1 MHSSP
6 PTYYIVFTAVTALGV
21 LLQAFVLLAI
31 YFGIR
36 KSTVKL
42 HGVADE
48 VRTQAL
54 PLIASTRSLI
64 EDISPKLKVAVS
76 NLAEVS
82 HTLRHQADHVNE
94 TVEDLLDKTEAQI
107 SRVDAIVTGALD
119 AVDHA
124 TQVMENA
131 VSTPVRRVAGV
142 INGIKTGVKVLVGL
156 EKHSSSVENYSAYVA
171 EPKASDL
178 EDPAQTIQPPPTT
191 SAAS

>member
-1 MHSSP
+1 MK
-6 PTYYIVFTAVTALGV
+6 
-21 LLQAFVLLAI
+21 
-31 YFGIR
+31 R
-36 KSTVKL
+36 K
-42 HGVADE
+42 
-48 VRTQAL
+48 
-54 PLIASTRSLI
+54 P
-64 EDISPKLKVAVS
+64 
-76 NLAEVS
+76 
-82 HTLRHQADHVNE
+82 
-94 TVEDLLDKTEAQI
+94 QI

-124 TQVMENA
+124 TQVMEHA

>member
-36 KSTVKL
+36 KSMVKL
-42 HGVADE
+42 HGVAND
-48 VRTQAL
+48 VREQAL

-64 EDISPKLKVAVS
+64 EDLSPKLKVAVS
-76 NLAEVS
+76 NLTEVS
-82 HTLRHQADHVNE
+82 HTLRDQAEHVNE

-107 SRVDAIVTGALD
+107 SRIDAIVTGAID

-124 TQVMENA
+124 AQVVETA
-131 VSTPVRRVAGV
+131 VSTPVRRVSG
-142 INGIKTGVKVLVGL
+142 IISGIKTGVKVFVGL
-156 EKHSSSVENYSAYVA
+156 ERHRSPRETYPEYVA
-171 EPKASDL
+171 ESKPSDS
-178 EDPAQTIQPPPTT
+178 EDPAQAIQPPPTIS
-191 SAAS
+191 SAS